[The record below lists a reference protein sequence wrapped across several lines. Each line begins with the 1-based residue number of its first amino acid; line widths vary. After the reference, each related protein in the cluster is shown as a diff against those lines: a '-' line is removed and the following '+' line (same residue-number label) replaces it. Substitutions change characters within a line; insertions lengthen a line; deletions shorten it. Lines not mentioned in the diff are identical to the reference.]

1 MNRISSGNGR
11 AIITLLSNYPR
22 SLMPKSEAFRQISN
36 ELIKNRI
43 IVYVAKE
50 KENDMIDYCFEESLC
65 AEGQQYSILQHSIEL
80 RNIRSQ
86 LKNGSYCEL
95 MG

>member
-11 AIITLLSNYPR
+11 AIIILLSNYPR
-22 SLMPKSEAFRQISN
+22 SLMPKSEAFRQISK
-36 ELIKNRI
+36 ELTKNRI
-43 IVYVAKE
+43 TVYVA

-65 AEGQQYSILQHSIEL
+65 AEGQQYSILQHSVEF

-86 LKNGSYCEL
+86 LKNGSYCD
-95 MG
+95 

>member
-22 SLMPKSEAFRQISN
+22 SLMPKSEAFRQISK
-36 ELIKNRI
+36 ELTKNRI
-43 IVYVAKE
+43 TFYVA

-65 AEGQQYSILQHSIEL
+65 AEGQQYSILQHSVEL